1 VTVLSPIFGAS
12 LREGLPPTPPDLVE
26 ALVLEYYGID
36 TRAVRLASERDELFL
51 LTAADAGRTV
61 LRFAHPA
68 DDSAVLEMQVR
79 AQQWIAAA
87 DPTLP
92 IPALHRDL
100 DGCVARPVS
109 VGGAPSRVMT
119 LSSFLEGQLLAK
131 SPRSARQRRALG
143 AAVASFDTA
152 LKGYAHPG
160 ADHELLWDLQ
170 RAAFLNEI
178 VPDAARSCSEQPRP
192 WNLVRDALRRFE
204 AEVRPRLAG
213 LRAQVIHGD
222 FNPHNLMVQVDD
234 PGVVSGIMDF
244 GDMVRAPLVND
255 LAIAACYHL
264 DVETIDAVADIVAG
278 FHGVLPLLPEEVD
291 LLIDLMSARLCAA
304 VTITQWRAHA
314 NPDNSRYILKNTSIA
329 WQGLECL
336 ARMDR
341 AQASNTLRDVCHMEL
356 TT

>member
-12 LREGLPPTPPDLVE
+12 LREGLPPTPPDRVE
-26 ALVLEYYGID
+26 ALVLERYGID
-36 TRAVRLASERDELFL
+36 ARAVRLASERDELFL
-51 LTAADAGRTV
+51 LTAPEAGRTV

-68 DDSAVLEMQVR
+68 DDAAVLEMQVR
-79 AQQWIAAA
+79 ALQWIAAA

-92 IPALHRDL
+92 VPALHRDRE
-100 DGCVARPVS
+100 GCVAQPVS
-109 VGGAPSRVMT
+109 VGGAPPRVMT
-119 LSSFLEGQLLAK
+119 LSSFLEGRLLSSA
-131 SPRSARQRRALG
+131 PRSSRQRRALG

-152 LKGYAHPG
+152 LKGYVHPG
-160 ADHELLWDLQ
+160 ADHELLWDIQ

-178 VPDAARSCSEQPRP
+178 VPAAARCCLESRRP
-192 WNLVRDALRRFE
+192 WNLVHDALRRFE

-222 FNPHNLMVQVDD
+222 FNPHNVMVRVDD
-234 PGVVSGIMDF
+234 PNVVSGIMDF

-264 DVETIDAVADIVAG
+264 DGETIDAVADIVAG
-278 FHGVLPLLPEEVD
+278 FHGVLPLLPGEVD
-291 LLIDLMSARLCAA
+291 LLIDLMATRLCAA

-314 NPDNSRYILKNTSIA
+314 NPDNSRYILKNTAIA
-329 WQGLECL
+329 WQGLQHL

-341 AQASNTLRDVCHMEL
+341 ARASKTLRNACHMEH